1 MMTPFLA
8 LVLAVFAAFGI
19 TLFGVWVWT
28 QRS

>member
-1 MMTPFLA
+1 MTPYLA
-8 LVLAVFAAFGI
+8 MVLAVFAAFSA